1 MLVYMCACRLRLCV
15 RSGLRLRLT
24 HHLSRPPPHH
34 HALPGRMPPV
44 RWWFLAPGQDARAS
58 AGPLSAVDWRG
69 LALLA
74 LLGPDC
80 GWGAFGSP
88 GPGPVRPGMVG
99 CRWSL
104 RACRHG
110 TLGRLHCGCRRSRL
124 GLSSALFWVEAAVVP
139 AVVLLGVPCP
149 GGLWMLGPGSFPCL
163 LHALREGC
171 CSPHTL
177 LNIYME
183 EPYEHKRAHTHRCT
197 LKHSH
202 WCKNRCSQTH
212 CLDLLLL
219 QNLFCNISYVCCS
232 ITFNIR
238 IYCDLYRCWLLL
250 QSFDVVFGC
259 FLFVSRYRSKLFF
272 FFFVFFFGFFWGFF
286 FFSLPLS
293 LYPPFS
299 FFLSSLPLLC
309 WLSPQPFFL
318 FFYFS
323 FLLSS
328 FSLLFSLSPGL
339 VCHSVVK

>member
-34 HALPGRMPPV
+34 HALPV
-44 RWWFLAPGQDARAS
+44 EDAAGALVISRAG
-58 AGPLSAVDWRG
+58 AGCSGERRPTLAVDWRG

-80 GWGAFGSP
+80 GVGGLWVSRAQ
-88 GPGPVRPGMVG
+88 GPVRPGMVG

-124 GLSSALFWVEAAVVP
+124 RALLRPF
-139 AVVLLGVPCP
+139 LGGGRGCPCGGSPGGPVP
-149 GGLWMLGPGSFPCL
+149 GGLWMFGARVFSMPASCL
-163 LHALREGC
+163 AGWGC

-212 CLDLLLL
+212 IVL
-219 QNLFCNISYVCCS
+219 ICC
-232 ITFNIR
+232 
-238 IYCDLYRCWLLL
+238 
-250 QSFDVVFGC
+250 C
-259 FLFVSRYRSKLFF
+259 FKTYFVI
-272 FFFVFFFGFFWGFF
+272 
-286 FFSLPLS
+286 
-293 LYPPFS
+293 
-299 FFLSSLPLLC
+299 
-309 WLSPQPFFL
+309 
-318 FFYFS
+318 
-323 FLLSS
+323 
-328 FSLLFSLSPGL
+328 L
-339 VCHSVVK
+339 VMCAAQ

>member
-34 HALPGRMPPV
+34 HALPVEDAAGALV
-44 RWWFLAPGQDARAS
+44 ILAPGQDARAS

-74 LLGPDC
+74 LLGPD
-80 GWGAFGSP
+80 WGVG
-88 GPGPVRPGMVG
+88 GPLGLRAQGPVRPGVVG

-124 GLSSALFWVEAAVVP
+124 RALLCPFWVEAAVVP

-149 GGLWMLGPGSFPCL
+149 GGPPDVGARVFSVPASCL
-163 LHALREGC
+163 AGWGC

-177 LNIYME
+177 LNVYME

-212 CLDLLLL
+212 IVL
-219 QNLFCNISYVCCS
+219 ICC
-232 ITFNIR
+232 
-238 IYCDLYRCWLLL
+238 
-250 QSFDVVFGC
+250 C
-259 FLFVSRYRSKLFF
+259 FKTYFVI
-272 FFFVFFFGFFWGFF
+272 
-286 FFSLPLS
+286 
-293 LYPPFS
+293 
-299 FFLSSLPLLC
+299 
-309 WLSPQPFFL
+309 
-318 FFYFS
+318 
-323 FLLSS
+323 
-328 FSLLFSLSPGL
+328 L
-339 VCHSVVK
+339 VMCAAQ